1 MRTRKNKARGRKN
14 QYYSQIDAEDDEE
27 AENMGLGEDSREPE
41 DLDVIKEEDYD
52 DEEKRLKK
60 ERKRL
65 QA

>member
-1 MRTRKNKARGRKN
+1 
-14 QYYSQIDAEDDEE
+14 
-27 AENMGLGEDSREPE
+27 MGLGEDSREPD

-65 QA
+65 